1 MIVRIVIAVFV
12 SVVTGVCYMAGLSRL
27 ISALL
32 IGFGVLTSLFFAI
45 LFLLPPGSARASFA
59 VSAPGESWPFLLL
72 ALVLVLLIGLLFKP
86 RPDTE
91 VLDGDDD
98 RTAGGRGSKQDWEPF
113 TRSHLQLFTGGVL
126 FYLFSLFFPV
136 FLWFPSDEAARSSV
150 GRHPEL
156 TVLIGVVIFICGIS
170 LALYALFRAAK
181 GGTPDNPYLM
191 RSVVPA
197 LFTVF
202 HLDKIPALAAYLLIY
217 STNPELVFP
226 KIAAL
231 ALAGYIPVSWF
242 LIKTVSPVRPQPD
255 SRG

>member
-1 MIVRIVIAVFV
+1 MIVRIVIAVFI
-12 SVVTGVCYMAGLSRL
+12 SVVTGVCYLAGMSRL

-32 IGFGVLTSLFFAI
+32 IGFGVLTSLFFAL

-59 VSAPGESWPFLLL
+59 LSAPGESWPFLLL
-72 ALVLVLLIGLLFKP
+72 ALVLALMIGLLFYL
-86 RPDTE
+86 RPDSE
-91 VLDGDDD
+91 VPDGDDRWTD
-98 RTAGGRGSKQDWEPF
+98 DKPREKTDWEPLCA
-113 TRSHLQLFTGGVL
+113 SHLQLLGGGVL

-136 FLWFPSDEAARSSV
+136 FLWFPSEEAARSSV
-150 GRHPEL
+150 GRHPEM

-191 RSVVPA
+191 RTAVPA

-242 LIKTVSPVRPQPD
+242 LIKTVPPPSSP
-255 SRG
+255 S